1 MPDTGR
7 AAPLLELRDL
17 RVAYGALPVVRGVS
31 IALQAGEILGVVG
44 ESGCG
49 KSTLLGTILGLLP
62 REEWTAEGQILF
74 AGQDLASLPAEA
86 MRRIRGEGIG
96 AVFQDPG
103 DSLNPSRP
111 IKTQFFEAL
120 RAHRPVGRREARS
133 LALEALE
140 RLNLRDGAALLE
152 SYPFQLSGGQKQRVA
167 IALAMVLQP
176 ALLLAD
182 EPTSA
187 LDVTVQA
194 QVIRELMDLRARC
207 GTAMVLVTHN
217 LGVAAHAADRLAV
230 LYAGLVVEAGDKRQ
244 VLAHP
249 AHPYTRSLLAAIPDF
264 SGRLPQGLPGAPP
277 PLGAAPAGCAFA
289 PRCPLAGADCARR
302 APVLAQVGP
311 DHFCACERGPGHG

>member
-1 MPDTGR
+1 MEETAQ
-7 AAPLLELRDL
+7 AAPLLALRDL
-17 RVAYGALPVVRGVS
+17 RVDYSGLQVVRGVS
-31 IALQAGEILGVVG
+31 LTVGPGEILGVVG

-49 KSTLLGTILGLLP
+49 KSTLLGAILGLLP
-62 REEWTAEGQILF
+62 RETWTVRGEILF
-74 AGQDLASLPAEA
+74 AGKDLTALSPKAL
-86 MRRIRGEGIG
+86 RRIRGEGIG
-96 AVFQDPG
+96 AVFQNPG

-120 RAHRPVGRREARS
+120 RAHRPVSRKEARA

-152 SYPFQLSGGQKQRVA
+152 SYPFQLSGGQNQRVA

-194 QVIRELMDLRARC
+194 QVVRELMDLRARC
-207 GTAMVLVTHN
+207 GTAMLLVTHN
-217 LGVAAHAADRLAV
+217 LGVVAHAADRLAV
-230 LYAGLVVEAGDKRQ
+230 LYAGQVVEAGDKRQ

-249 AHPYTRSLLAAIPDF
+249 AHPYTRALLAAIPDF
-264 SGRLPQGLPGAPP
+264 SGRLPRGLLGSPP
-277 PLGAAPAGCAFA
+277 PLGELPAGCAFA
-289 PRCPLAGADCARR
+289 PRCPVAETNCARR
-302 APVLAQVGP
+302 SPALHPVGP
-311 DHFCACERGPGHG
+311 DHVCACERGLDHG